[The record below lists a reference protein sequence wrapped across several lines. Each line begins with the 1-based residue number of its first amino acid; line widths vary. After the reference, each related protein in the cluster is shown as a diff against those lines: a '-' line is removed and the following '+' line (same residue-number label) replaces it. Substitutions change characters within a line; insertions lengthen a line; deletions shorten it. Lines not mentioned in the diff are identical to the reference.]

1 VLFPSSKVTSHG
13 SSQPL
18 RNEHKKLKKLND
30 IVGDFKTRLSLPHE
44 ILVSIVPENLLVV
57 SVERLKGRENTFL
70 LSIEGTFLELLD
82 EDELRAVVAH
92 ELGHVWIFTHHPYL
106 QTEQLANQ
114 VAMRLVRRETLE
126 NVYEKVWKRVG
137 AKGDLARFL
146 GDRSPLAPGPEES
159 INSRE
164 GISQEKR
171 AN

>member
-1 VLFPSSKVTSHG
+1 LFPSSKVTSHG
-13 SSQPL
+13 NDQPL

-30 IVGDFKTRLSLPHE
+30 IVGDFKTSLSLPYE
-44 ILVSIVPENLLVV
+44 VLVSIVPENLRVV
-57 SVERLKGRENTFL
+57 SVERLKGHENTFL
-70 LSIEGTFLELLD
+70 LSIEEPFLELLD
-82 EDELRAVVAH
+82 EDQLRAVVAH

-146 GDRSPLAPGPEES
+146 GDGKPLAPGPEES
-159 INSRE
+159 VNSRE